1 MMMRRKNPTNNGNII
16 KPPEFKFKQFESLG
30 GTRMHCIRCGRE
42 YWECTDFPVSPIG
55 YCPDCR
61 KKMRE
66 NAWKNVKK
74 AGRYVFSKMRKK

>member
-1 MMMRRKNPTNNGNII
+1 MRKKNTTVNEHKIQLPDF
-16 KPPEFKFKQFESLG
+16 KYKEFVHFG
-30 GTRMHCIRCGRE
+30 GTRMHCIRCGQD

-66 NAWKNVKK
+66 NTWKTVKK
-74 AGRYVFSKMRKK
+74 AGKYVFSKMRKK